1 MNNIRYFKL
10 RDAQQLVRM
19 IGAEWDLAKRATR
32 AGRLCDWIYC
42 AEILAVNTD
51 MLVLTANNGRPIGFA
66 GYSQKNARRH
76 VFRRIVWRTVH
87 FVFSLAVRNRGA
99 LREYYDVYNYAPA
112 DIARQFDAEC
122 DILIVDKC
130 HRGWIIAWQTIL
142 FYSRNISKRVEY
154 HCVLNRVTS
163 FSRFFRC
170 SMLIINA

>member
-130 HRGWIIAWQTIL
+130 HRGGAGRVL
-142 FYSRNISKRVEY
+142 FMEMMRDAAVRGVKK
-154 HCVLNRVTS
+154 C
-163 FSRFFRC
+163 
-170 SMLIINA
+170 A